1 MNNGNSK
8 LQDLKLLLM
17 EQVMENS
24 SRIVY
29 HDMGFCK
36 RIESN
41 VQEVGEA
48 EKLSEEEI
56 ELIYSSVYV
65 YTYCMNH
72 LRLSKVS
79 TKVFLEEFAN
89 EIKKTGPVL
98 MSKANFTEAEI
109 DVILLIMDGF
119 GDRTKRKGVL
129 NHVFNDALTLDFVG
143 KNGKNRLELFYKEVI
158 LNDLSLSLKKF
169 YELLIDFLGE
179 YEAHTEFSKI
189 HIKPNIS
196 KLILELEKEQSKIYK
211 RKEII
216 LKKELDIDDEELKE
230 LRKNL
235 KSVKGR
241 DSRGVQTL
249 LRTTSRNH
257 YTLNQ
262 MVDRKASIMIT
273 VNSIIL
279 SIIIGGTIAVPA
291 NEFSLLNISLS
302 ILSIASLVSI
312 IFAIIAITPNKTQ
325 GRFTMDDVRN
335 KKGNLLYYGNFHN
348 MSFKDYEWGMLQKLN
363 DSDYLYG
370 SMIRDIYFL
379 GQTLDRKYKYIR
391 TSLFVFITG
400 MGVSFIL
407 STIYSFN
414 V

>member
-1 MNNGNSK
+1 MNH
-8 LQDLKLLLM
+8 M
-17 EQVMENS
+17 
-24 SRIVY
+24 R
-29 HDMGFCK
+29 
-36 RIESN
+36 
-41 VQEVGEA
+41 
-48 EKLSEEEI
+48 LSE
-56 ELIYSSVYV
+56 
-65 YTYCMNH
+65 M
-72 LRLSKVS
+72 S
-79 TKVFLEEFAN
+79 TKVFLEEFTN
-89 EIKKTGPVL
+89 EIKKTGPEL
-98 MSKANFTEAEI
+98 LANANFKEAEI
-109 DVILLIMDGF
+109 DIILSIIEGF
-119 GDRTKRKGVL
+119 GKPSKRKGIL
-129 NHVFNDALTLDFVG
+129 NYVFNDALTLDFVG
-143 KNGKNRLELFYKEVI
+143 KNGKNRLELFYKEFI

-169 YELLIDFLGE
+169 YGVLIEFLGE
-179 YEAHTEFSKI
+179 YEAHTEFAKI

-196 KLILELEKEQSKIYK
+196 KLILELEKEQNKIYK

-216 LKKELDIDDEELKE
+216 LKKELDINDEELKE

-279 SIIIGGTIAVPA
+279 SIIIGGTFAVPA
-291 NEFSLLNISLS
+291 YEVSLLNLSLS
-302 ILSIASLVSI
+302 ILSIASLISI

-335 KKGNLLYYGNFHN
+335 KKGNLLYYGNFHK

-379 GQTLDRKYKYIR
+379 GQTLERKYKHIR
-391 TSLFVFITG
+391 ISLFVFIIG
-400 MGVSFIL
+400 MGISFII
-407 STIYSFN
+407 SSIYSFN